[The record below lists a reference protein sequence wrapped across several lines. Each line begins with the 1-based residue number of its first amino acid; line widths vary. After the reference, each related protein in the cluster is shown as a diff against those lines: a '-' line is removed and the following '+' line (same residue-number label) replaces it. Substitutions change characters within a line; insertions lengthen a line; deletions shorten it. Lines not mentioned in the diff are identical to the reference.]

1 MISLYL
7 CADLISTLSRL
18 QMCYFAHFAIAMCG
32 ETVRS
37 LWYSSPET
45 VTISRLMNAFFIGLS
60 NFIRFIRIH
69 KYKYI
74 SLSHWSASENYLFQ
88 TSIAIKSSFV
98 SDVIDKFVLV
108 NVNYVQM
115 NDIEA
120 ISSLWKVTFDLKG
133 DGVIYSSMTNCD
145 TTWSNFQH
153 MIYIYVFILEGF

>member
-1 MISLYL
+1 M
-7 CADLISTLSRL
+7 
-18 QMCYFAHFAIAMCG
+18 
-32 ETVRS
+32 RS

-120 ISSLWKVTFDLKG
+120 ISSL
-133 DGVIYSSMTNCD
+133 
-145 TTWSNFQH
+145 
-153 MIYIYVFILEGF
+153 